1 MRCQLLFKQKSDA
14 KNNGRYTRAL
24 AAATIVMA
32 IFTGVLC
39 YETWQMVEINRNLTN
54 ITEEYYRYYP
64 PNVSVIYGTVLELY
78 VFRNESCGTSI
89 TIAGLSQVYNGGIA
103 DDYGV
108 VRLKYWGLSPETTI
122 EEELNFR
129 LLIEDTIVTLKGK
142 RKIDAKLIVEAS
154 PYPIPIPAG
163 GPPVEIPILVT
174 LWTPEVLNLNSTT
187 NLMIGKLPLEVI
199 HPNTKEV
206 ISNVNALEYGNIT
219 YVIGE
224 ETANAQ
230 IMGRN
235 INLIVRYTEDFYT
248 FRVWRGDFLQRHG
261 VTGVKLLADP
271 CKK

>member
-1 MRCQLLFKQKSDA
+1 MD
-14 KNNGRYTRAL
+14 
-24 AAATIVMA
+24 
-32 IFTGVLC
+32 
-39 YETWQMVEINRNLTN
+39 
-54 ITEEYYRYYP
+54 
-64 PNVSVIYGTVLELY
+64 
-78 VFRNESCGTSI
+78 
-89 TIAGLSQVYNGGIA
+89 
-103 DDYGV
+103 
-108 VRLKYWGLSPETTI
+108 
-122 EEELNFR
+122 FR

-142 RKIDAKLIVEAS
+142 RKIDANLAFEAS

-163 GPPVEIPILVT
+163 GPTVEIPILVT
-174 LWTPEVLNLNSTT
+174 LSTPEVLNLNSTID
-187 NLMIGKLPLEVI
+187 LIIGKDILLEVI

-206 ISNVNALEYGNIT
+206 TSNITALEPTSIT

-235 INLIVRYTEDFYT
+235 INLIVRYTEDCYT